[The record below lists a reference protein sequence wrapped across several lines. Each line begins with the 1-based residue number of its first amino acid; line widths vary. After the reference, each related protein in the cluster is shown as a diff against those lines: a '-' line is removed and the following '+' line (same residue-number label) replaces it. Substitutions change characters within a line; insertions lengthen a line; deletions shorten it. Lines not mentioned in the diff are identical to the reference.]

1 MILTQEQIKEIEQKI
16 RYEFNHKSLLE
27 TAFTRSS
34 YAEEVKIKGENI
46 TSNEVFEF
54 YGDSVLNYIVVDSV
68 SIFRVRDI
76 NGVSRAR
83 TQEELTN
90 YVSFWTDKTMLSSKI
105 QELGI
110 SKYLI
115 MSEGDRKNN
124 VQNNI
129 SAQEDLFEAIIGAVW
144 FDSNKDLK
152 KVSNVVYGLLDLDT
166 DAVCFQKNPFTVLKE
181 FIDKHPI
188 YKTSLELESENK
200 YIFSLSND
208 VKTLFKTKIKAYS
221 KHVAQAR
228 GALEAISYLK
238 GKGLW
243 NGNKEIVEVVVDMS
257 NSINKL
263 QELYQKKIIP
273 SPATYEFEFS
283 YIEDE
288 WICRCQVPDGTICV
302 QQASLKSDAKKL
314 AAIQAYQHI
323 MKNLN
328 DDSL

>member
-1 MILTQEQIKEIEQKI
+1 MILTQEQIKEIEKKI
-16 RYEFNHKSLLE
+16 GYEFRYKRHLE
-27 TAFTRSS
+27 IAFTRSS
-34 YAEEVKIKGENI
+34 YAEEVKIKGEDVI
-46 TSNEVFEF
+46 SNEVFEF

-68 SIFRVRDI
+68 SLFRYRDI
-76 NGVSRAR
+76 DGFSKLR

-115 MSEGDRKNN
+115 MSEGDKKNN

-129 SAQEDLFEAIIGAVW
+129 SAQEDLFEAIIGAIW
-144 FDSNKDLK
+144 FDTDKDLK
-152 KVSNVVYGLLDLDT
+152 IIKNVVYNLLDLDT
-166 DAVCFQKNPFTVLKE
+166 DEVCFQKNPFTVLKE

-188 YKTSLELESENK
+188 YKASLECEGENK

-238 GKGLW
+238 EKGLW

-314 AAIQAYQHI
+314 AAIQAYKHI
-323 MKNLN
+323 MKTLK
-328 DDSL
+328 

>member
-1 MILTQEQIKEIEQKI
+1 MLLTDEQIKEIEKKI
-16 RYEFNHKSLLE
+16 GYEFRYKRHLE
-27 TAFTRSS
+27 IAFTRSS
-34 YAEEVKIKGENI
+34 YAEEVKIKGEDVI
-46 TSNEVFEF
+46 SNEVFEF

-68 SIFRVRDI
+68 SLFRYRDI
-76 NGVSRAR
+76 DGVSKSR

-115 MSEGDRKNN
+115 MSEGDKKNN

-129 SAQEDLFEAIIGAVW
+129 SAQEDLFEAIIGAIW
-144 FDSNKDLK
+144 FDTDKDLK
-152 KVSNVVYGLLDLDT
+152 IIKNVVYNLLDLDT
-166 DAVCFQKNPFTVLKE
+166 DEVCFQKNPFTVLKE

-188 YKTSLELESENK
+188 YKASLECEGENK

-208 VKTLFKTKIKAYS
+208 VKTLFKTKINAYS

-314 AAIQAYQHI
+314 AAIQAYKHI
-323 MKNLN
+323 MKTLK
-328 DDSL
+328 

>member
-1 MILTQEQIKEIEQKI
+1 MILTEEQIKEIEKKI
-16 RYEFNHKSLLE
+16 GYEFRYKRHLE
-27 TAFTRSS
+27 IAFTRSS
-34 YAEEVKIKGENI
+34 YAEEAKIKGEDVI
-46 TSNEVFEF
+46 SNEVFEF

-68 SIFRVRDI
+68 SIFRYRDI
-76 NGVSRAR
+76 DGVSKSR

-115 MSEGDRKNN
+115 MSEGDKKNN

-129 SAQEDLFEAIIGAVW
+129 SAQEDLFEAIIGAIW
-144 FDSNKDLK
+144 FDTDKDLK
-152 KVSNVVYGLLDLDT
+152 IIKNVVYNLLDLDT
-166 DAVCFQKNPFTVLKE
+166 DEVCFQKNPFTVLKE

-188 YKTSLELESENK
+188 YKASLELESENK

-238 GKGLW
+238 EKGLW

-314 AAIQAYQHI
+314 AAIQAYKHI
-323 MKNLN
+323 MSTLKK
-328 DDSL
+328 

>member
-1 MILTQEQIKEIEQKI
+1 MILTYEQIKEIEKKI
-16 RYEFNHKSLLE
+16 GYEFRYKRHLE
-27 TAFTRSS
+27 IAFTRSS
-34 YAEEVKIKGENI
+34 YAEEVKIKGEDVI
-46 TSNEVFEF
+46 SNEVFEF

-68 SIFRVRDI
+68 SLFRYRDI
-76 NGVSRAR
+76 DGISKSR

-115 MSEGDRKNN
+115 MSEGDKKNN

-129 SAQEDLFEAIIGAVW
+129 SAQEDLFEAIIGAIW
-144 FDSNKDLK
+144 FDTDKDLK
-152 KVSNVVYGLLDLDT
+152 IIKNVVYNLLDLDT
-166 DAVCFQKNPFTVLKE
+166 DEVCFQKNPFTVLKE

-188 YKTSLELESENK
+188 YKASLELESENK

-208 VKTLFKTKIKAYS
+208 VKTLFNTKIKAYS

-238 GKGLW
+238 EKGLW

-302 QQASLKSDAKKL
+302 QQATLKSDAKKL
-314 AAIQAYQHI
+314 AAIQAYKHI
-323 MKNLN
+323 MKTLK
-328 DDSL
+328 

>member
-1 MILTQEQIKEIEQKI
+1 M
-16 RYEFNHKSLLE
+16 
-27 TAFTRSS
+27 
-34 YAEEVKIKGENI
+34 
-46 TSNEVFEF
+46 
-54 YGDSVLNYIVVDSV
+54 LNYIVVDSV
-68 SIFRVRDI
+68 SLFRYRDI
-76 NGVSRAR
+76 DGVSKSR
-83 TQEELTN
+83 TPEELTN

-115 MSEGDRKNN
+115 MSEGDKKNN

-129 SAQEDLFEAIIGAVW
+129 SAQEDLFEAIGAIW
-144 FDSNKDLK
+144 FDTDKDLK
-152 KVSNVVYGLLDLDT
+152 IIKNVVYNLLDLDT
-166 DAVCFQKNPFTVLKE
+166 DEVCFQKNPFTVLKE

-188 YKTSLELESENK
+188 YKTSLEYEGENK

-208 VKTLFKTKIKAYS
+208 VKTLFKTKINAYS

-228 GALEAISYLK
+228 GALESISYLK

-288 WICRCQVPDGTICV
+288 WICRCQVPDGIICV
-302 QQASLKSDAKKL
+302 QQATLKSDAKKL
-314 AAIQAYQHI
+314 AAIQAYKHI
-323 MKNLN
+323 MKTLK
-328 DDSL
+328 

>member
-1 MILTQEQIKEIEQKI
+1 MLLTDEQIKKIEKKI
-16 RYEFNHKSLLE
+16 GYEFRYKRHLE
-27 TAFTRSS
+27 IAFTRSS
-34 YAEEVKIKGENI
+34 YAEEVKIKGEDVI
-46 TSNEVFEF
+46 SNEVFEF

-68 SIFRVRDI
+68 SLFRYRDI
-76 NGVSRAR
+76 DGVSKSR

-115 MSEGDRKNN
+115 MSEGDKKNN

-129 SAQEDLFEAIIGAVW
+129 SAQEDLFEAIIGAIW
-144 FDSNKDLK
+144 FDTDKDLK
-152 KVSNVVYGLLDLDT
+152 IIKNVVYNLLDLDT
-166 DAVCFQKNPFTVLKE
+166 DEVCFQKNPFTVLKE

-188 YKTSLELESENK
+188 YKASLELESENK

-208 VKTLFKTKIKAYS
+208 VKTFFKTKIKAYS

-273 SPATYEFEFS
+273 CF
-283 YIEDE
+283 I
-288 WICRCQVPDGTICV
+288 
-302 QQASLKSDAKKL
+302 
-314 AAIQAYQHI
+314 
-323 MKNLN
+323 
-328 DDSL
+328 

>member
-1 MILTQEQIKEIEQKI
+1 MILTQEQIKEIEKKI
-16 RYEFNHKSLLE
+16 GYEFRYKRHLE
-27 TAFTRSS
+27 IAFTRSS
-34 YAEEVKIKGENI
+34 YAEEAKIKGEDVI
-46 TSNEVFEF
+46 SNEVFEF

-68 SIFRVRDI
+68 SIFRYRDI
-76 NGVSRAR
+76 DGVSKSR

-115 MSEGDRKNN
+115 MSEGDKKNN

-129 SAQEDLFEAIIGAVW
+129 SAQEDLFEAIIGAIW
-144 FDSNKDLK
+144 FDTDKDLK
-152 KVSNVVYGLLDLDT
+152 IIKNVVYNLLDLDT
-166 DAVCFQKNPFTVLKE
+166 DEVCFQKNPFTVLKE

-188 YKTSLELESENK
+188 YKASLELESENK

-208 VKTLFKTKIKAYS
+208 VKTLFKTKINAYS

-238 GKGLW
+238 GKGIW

-314 AAIQAYQHI
+314 AAIQAYKHI
-323 MKNLN
+323 MSTLKK
-328 DDSL
+328 